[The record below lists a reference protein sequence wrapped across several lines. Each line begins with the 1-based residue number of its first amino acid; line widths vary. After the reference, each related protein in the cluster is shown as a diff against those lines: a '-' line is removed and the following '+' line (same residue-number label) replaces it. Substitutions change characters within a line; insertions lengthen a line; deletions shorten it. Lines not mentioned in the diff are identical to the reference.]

1 LLRLFGYSS
10 DNYDRSIVIVCTN
23 RLDSNIC
30 LARSSMAL
38 CNLPRDV
45 IKLIIQYYPGTQ
57 WFQLSKE
64 LSSIASQAISPL
76 DYRPSLF
83 VENGALC
90 WALENNKIL
99 AVLSLL
105 KDPRI
110 DPSKDDNFVMNF
122 AIEHNFKEV
131 VEKLLA
137 GMSRLYWR
145 FYRQHCGDCIGDCT
159 VQSDGSRSSCGSLC

>member
-1 LLRLFGYSS
+1 MS
-10 DNYDRSIVIVCTN
+10 
-23 RLDSNIC
+23 
-30 LARSSMAL
+30 L

-45 IKLIIQYYPGTQ
+45 IKLIIQYYPGSQ

-76 DYRPSLF
+76 DYRPNLF

-110 DPSKDDNFVMNF
+110 DPSKDDNFAMSS

-137 GMSRLYWR
+137 GMSRLYCLTR
-145 FYRQHCGDCIGDCT
+145 GYIL
-159 VQSDGSRSSCGSLC
+159 SP